1 MRKLLKS
8 IYYSF
13 PIQLLF
19 LHFRSNLILLVIW
32 IILSLFVTSWTGE
45 KFGLPFLFL
54 SPEYLGKV
62 GFWSFF
68 ILGFAFGAM
77 VMTWNLT
84 VYLLKAHFF
93 PFLASLG
100 RPFTKFCLNNIV
112 LPSAFVLLFLVC
124 QIRFELYYEYLPLT
138 QVLTNSTAF
147 LIGIFSLVLF
157 IAGYFQFTNKDILS
171 YIDPKK
177 NIPPNLVS
185 GPGRRKISEIEELK
199 QNENHFK
206 VLTYLTESFRPRI
219 VRSVAHYDSK
229 ILFRVFK
236 QNHTN
241 ALIVQLF
248 SLVILIA
255 LGYLIDH
262 KQFRIPAGASI
273 FLLSSIIIA
282 ITGAISYWF
291 QKWRF
296 FVLLILFVVINQI
309 TRYDLFHHKN
319 KAYGL
324 NYTTEKAGYS
334 YEDLESICSSE
345 NVDVD
350 RENTIKILDNWLKK
364 NQPKKPKKPKMVF
377 YCVSGGGLKSA
388 TWAMKVLNHADSLTS
403 GEFMEHTALMSGASG
418 GMLGTAY
425 FRELYYQKKTNALN
439 NLYTQTHI
447 DNIAKDLLNSVSFT
461 IISNDLF
468 MPWVKFKKGGYE
480 YVKDRGYIF
489 EKQFNEN
496 TNFLLDKTLNDY
508 TQLEK
513 GAEIPLMF
521 ITPSI
526 VNDGRRMII
535 SSQGI
540 SYMMAAPIGIEIP
553 HSVGIDAV
561 DFGRL
566 FEKQDAQNLQFT
578 TALRMNATYPYILP
592 NVYLPTNP
600 RIEIMDA
607 GFRDNFGIK
616 SATRF
621 IHVFENWIRE
631 NTSGVV
637 LVIVRA
643 YDRNKEISS
652 SENEGIFE
660 SIFNPLGIAGKIL
673 TLQDFEHDTNLGFL
687 YNLLGKENFDI
698 IRFTY
703 HPGKKINEKDASIS
717 FHLTTRE
724 KNDICDAINSPE
736 NQQSLQK
743 LKTLI
748 IND

>member
-1 MRKLLKS
+1 LA
-8 IYYSF
+8 
-13 PIQLLF
+13 
-19 LHFRSNLILLVIW
+19 
-32 IILSLFVTSWTGE
+32 LFVTGAVAE
-45 KFGLPFLFL
+45 KFGLKYLFL

-77 VMTWNLT
+77 VITWNLT
-84 VYLLKAHFF
+84 VYLLKAHLF

-100 RPFTKFCLNNIV
+100 RPFTKFCLNNIL
-112 LPSAFVLLFLVC
+112 LPSAFVLLFLIC
-124 QIRFELYYEYLPLT
+124 QIHFGLYYEYLPLT
-138 QVLTNSTAF
+138 KVLTNSSAF
-147 LIGIFSLVLF
+147 LIGILSLILF

-171 YIDPKK
+171 YI
-177 NIPPNLVS
+177 NSEENLPPNLTS
-185 GPGRRKISEIEELK
+185 GPGRRKIAEIEDIKSNKNQLK
-199 QNENHFK
+199 
-206 VLTYLTESFRPRI
+206 VITYLTEAFRPRL

-262 KQFRIPAGASI
+262 ERFRIPAGASI
-273 FLLSSIIIA
+273 FLLSSIVIS
-282 ITGAISYWF
+282 ITGAMSYWF
-291 QKWRF
+291 QKWRL
-296 FVLLILFVVINQI
+296 FVLLILFIVINQI

-324 NYTTEKAGYS
+324 DYSVEDAGYS
-334 YEDLESICSSE
+334 YEELEEICSPE
-345 NVDVD
+345 NVKTDFQ
-350 RENTIKILDNWLKK
+350 NTEKILENWLKK
-364 NQPKKPKKPKMVF
+364 NQTKKTKKPKMVF
-377 YCVSGGGLKSA
+377 FCVSGGGLKSA
-388 TWAMKVLNHADSLTS
+388 TWSMKVLNHADSLTS
-403 GEFMEHTALMSGASG
+403 GAFMNHTALMSGASG
-418 GMLGTAY
+418 GILGTAY
-425 FRELYYQKKTNALN
+425 FRELHYQKTTNGLDDF
-439 NLYTQTHI
+439 YSQKYI
-447 DNIAKDLLNSVSFT
+447 DNVAKDLLNSVSFT
-461 IISNDLF
+461 IVSNDLF
-468 MPWVKFKKGGYE
+468 MPWVKFEKGGYE

-496 TNFLLDKTLNDY
+496 TDFILDKTMNDY
-508 TQLEK
+508 ADLEREAK
-513 GAEIPLMF
+513 IPLMF

-535 SSQGI
+535 SSQKN

-566 FEKQDAQNLQFT
+566 FEKQNAQNLQFT

-600 RIEIMDA
+600 RIEVMDA

-621 IHVFENWIRE
+621 IHVFEHWIKE
-631 NTSGVV
+631 NTSGVI

-643 YDRNKEISS
+643 YDREKDIKS
-652 SENEGIFE
+652 SEKEGVFE

-673 TLQDFEHDTNLGFL
+673 KLQDFEHDTNLGFL
-687 YNLLGKENFDI
+687 YDILGKENFDI
-698 IRFTY
+698 FRFTY
-703 HPGKKINEKDASIS
+703 RPGSVLKEQAATIS

-724 KNDICDAINSPE
+724 KNDICNAIYEDE
-736 NQQSLQK
+736 NQEKFKK
-743 LKTLI
+743 LKSLI
-748 IND
+748 LDE